1 MKWLKCQGGKEMDKE
16 RLIKAQKINN
26 KIDDVKIAIG
36 KTEDIINNNKSIF
49 VTNYACSVV
58 IPPDSKNVIMVLLKS
73 YYEEELHK
81 LEQEFEEM

>member
-1 MKWLKCQGGKEMDKE
+1 MDKE